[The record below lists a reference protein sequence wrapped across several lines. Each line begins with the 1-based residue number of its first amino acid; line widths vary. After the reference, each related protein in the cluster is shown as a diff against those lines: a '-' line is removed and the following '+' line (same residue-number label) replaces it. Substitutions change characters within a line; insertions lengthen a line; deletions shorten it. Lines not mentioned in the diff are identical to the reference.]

1 MQARPGESDEEYAYR
16 LSLAESNGGRGN
28 GSQRQRRPAPAS
40 SSSSQQRYYGGR
52 DRDGRYRDNYD
63 YNQQQQQQYRGR
75 YQDDGDY
82 DPPSSPSKSSSD
94 VTCCERCTSCI
105 SLWGLHFINVFDS
118 VIGVMILVISLI
130 LFTNL
135 GDRSGNFTN
144 AWLAYT
150 CLGLGVM
157 LITVAAFSAMGVSCT
172 CCRCSAVLSGYL
184 AMAVGLICFVLFV
197 IFLAMKPLILEY
209 FEKDGEALGLS
220 DTDIKLTE
228 AWYMVIDIGLFV
240 VSVLELIRFM
250 ASVNFYELSH
260 KVDNEGTV
268 SERSPLVY
276 GEGV

>member
-1 MQARPGESDEEYAYR
+1 MQARPGESDEDYAYR
-16 LSLAESNGGRGN
+16 LSRAEAARSQ
-28 GSQRQRRPAPAS
+28 SQRQRRPQS
-40 SSSSQQRYYGGR
+40 QQQQQQQRYY
-52 DRDGRYRDNYD
+52 DGRGQQQQQ
-63 YNQQQQQQYRGR
+63 QQQQQQYRGR
-75 YQDDGDY
+75 YQQDQDVDY
-82 DPPSSPSKSSSD
+82 DYRRSSSSSTSNAGSHE
-94 VTCCERCTSCI
+94 VTCCEKFLSCV
-105 SLWGLHFINVFDS
+105 SLWGLHFINIFDC

-135 GDRSGNFTN
+135 GDKSGNFTN

-157 LITVAAFSAMGVSCT
+157 LMTVAAFSAMGVTCT
-172 CCRCSAVLSGYL
+172 FCRCSAVLSGYL

-209 FEKDGEALGLS
+209 FEKDGEELGLS

-240 VSVLELIRFM
+240 VSLLELVRFM

-260 KVDNEGTV
+260 KVDNEGTI

>member
-16 LSLAESNGGRGN
+16 LSQAEVSR
-28 GSQRQRRPAPAS
+28 SQRQRRP
-40 SSSSQQRYYGGR
+40 QQRQYY
-52 DRDGRYRDNYD
+52 DGRG
-63 YNQQQQQQYRGR
+63 QQPPQQYRGR
-75 YQDDGDY
+75 YQDEDY
-82 DPPSSPSKSSSD
+82 HRPRSSSSRSPSKAESND
-94 VTCCERCTSCI
+94 VTCCERFLSCL

-135 GDRSGNFTN
+135 GDKSGNFTN

-228 AWYMVIDIGLFV
+228 TWYMVIDIGLFV
-240 VSVLELIRFM
+240 VSLLELIRFM

-268 SERSPLVY
+268 AERSPLVY

>member
-1 MQARPGESDEEYAYR
+1 MMQARPGESDEEYAYR
-16 LSLAESNGGRGN
+16 LSQAEVSRG
-28 GSQRQRRPAPAS
+28 QIQRRPPN
-40 SSSSQQRYYGGR
+40 RYY
-52 DRDGRYRDNYD
+52 YD
-63 YNQQQQQQYRGR
+63 DTSMQQQQYRGR
-75 YQDDGDY
+75 YQDDDRHY
-82 DPPSSPSKSSSD
+82 TRSPLSSSSRSVPGTD
-94 VTCCERCTSCI
+94 SSDITCCERFMSCV
-105 SLWGLHFINVFDS
+105 SLWGLHFINVFDC
-118 VIGVMILVISLI
+118 VLGVMILVISLI

-135 GDRSGNFTN
+135 GDKSGKFTN

-157 LITVAAFSAMGVSCT
+157 LITVAAFSAMGVSCS
-172 CCRCSAVLSGYL
+172 CCRCSAVFSGYL

-220 DTDIKLTE
+220 NTDIKLAE

-240 VSVLELIRFM
+240 VSLLELIRFT

-260 KVDNEGTV
+260 KVDNEGTI

>member
-1 MQARPGESDEEYAYR
+1 MHARPGESDEEYAYR
-16 LSLAESNGGRGN
+16 LSQAEVS
-28 GSQRQRRPAPAS
+28 GSQRQRRL
-40 SSSSQQRYYGGR
+40 QQRYHY
-52 DRDGRYRDNYD
+52 DGRG
-63 YNQQQQQQYRGR
+63 QQPSPQQYRGR
-75 YQDDGDY
+75 YQDEGY
-82 DPPSSPSKSSSD
+82 DRNARSSTSQSPSKADLND
-94 VTCCERCTSCI
+94 VTCCERFMSCL

-118 VIGVMILVISLI
+118 VIGVMILVVSLI

-228 AWYMVIDIGLFV
+228 TWYMVIDIGLFV
-240 VSVLELIRFM
+240 VSLLELIRFM